1 MFKRLITSVIVSL
14 VTFSAA
20 SAQSLNEEKGSKF
33 LASFLAVDIVKYL
46 TDNNSNFYIYPS
58 LTQPVTVDTITALFG
73 ENELAGYKE
82 YKDKKI
88 YVSGKIDKIGQQNS
102 KTIKLEFNVTAE
114 NHSLLNA
121 ELGMSSA
128 DELADYR
135 SGQYILL
142 NCDGGIENLIIPTL
156 KKCSVAEK
164 VNEQAQKEGKKIAD
178 TFMSGGSL
186 DGLIKNKEAE
196 PIALALFTYAYMA
209 KYFPDD
215 APCFDF
221 SDIKHCDTNKYISD
235 KNFDKQDYKK
245 TYEANKDRFHLPN
258 QKWKD

>member
-1 MFKRLITSVIVSL
+1 MFKSLITSLIVSL
-14 VTFSAA
+14 VTFSSA

-33 LASFLAVDIVKYL
+33 LASFLAVDIVDYL
-46 TDNNSNFYIYPS
+46 TSNSSLYIYPS

-164 VNEQAQKEGKKIAD
+164 ANEQAQKEGKKIAD

-186 DGLIKNKEAE
+186 DGLIKNKKAE
-196 PIALALFTYAYMA
+196 PIAFVLFDYVYMA

-221 SDIKHCDTNKYISD
+221 SNIQNCYSTKYISEE
-235 KNFDKQDYKK
+235 NLDKQDYKK